1 MLRPRVMG
9 WLLVGTLLIAAL
21 PGEGGEKKW
30 SPITVRWYGQSFFVI
45 ESSKGFRV
53 ALDPHLIPEFGRPV
67 GVKPD
72 VVLISHNHT
81 DHSAIE
87 ALDNAKDK
95 NLRVIRGLKGLGLR
109 ADWNSVDE
117 TIGGVRIRSVGLYH
131 DDMEGLQA
139 GKVTAFILEM
149 DGWRICH
156 LADVGHQLTPAQL
169 RQIGEVDVLMIPIG
183 GVYTLNGSDA
193 KKVVAQLKPREYVF
207 PMHYGTR
214 VFDDLLPATEFLDG
228 QDKAK
233 VAESD
238 DNKVTLNRDPSR
250 PRPLIVML
258 SYPPEAKR
266 KKAK

>member
-1 MLRPRVMG
+1 LNSI
-9 WLLVGTLLIAAL
+9 W
-21 PGEGGEKKW
+21 
-30 SPITVRWYGQSFFVI
+30 VI
-45 ESSKGFRV
+45 EV
-53 ALDPHLIPEFGRPV
+53 D
-67 GVKPD
+67 
-72 VVLISHNHT
+72 
-81 DHSAIE
+81 
-87 ALDNAKDK
+87 
-95 NLRVIRGLKGLGLR
+95 GLR
-109 ADWNSVDE
+109 IAHLGDLGHSLNE
-117 TIGGVRIRSVGLYH
+117 TTLKK
-131 DDMEGLQA
+131 L
-139 GKVTAFILEM
+139 GKI
-149 DGWRICH
+149 DI
-156 LADVGHQLTPAQL
+156 
-169 RQIGEVDVLMIPIG
+169 LMIPIG